1 MQDPQTNYP
10 GNYFGGDYTRHRLEL
25 DTLKPSYQFYAIEA
39 SSVTQ
44 YEQTLPLFWI
54 KYDQ

>member
-10 GNYFGGDYTRHRLEL
+10 GNYFGGDYARHRLEL
-25 DTLKPSYQFYAIEA
+25 DSVKPSYQFYAIEA

-44 YEQTLPLFWI
+44 
-54 KYDQ
+54 